1 MIKDKYNKKTIFS
14 CEVFPPKR
22 NDDIYDIFKTLD
34 EIKLLN
40 PDFISVTYGAGGSNS
55 KKTATIAA
63 YIQNICEIEALAHV
77 TAVGLDENSLAELL
91 FELNR
96 KQVQNVLALRGDKP
110 RTMTEEE
117 FEGRYYKHASD
128 LIKVIKEKNNDMY
141 IAAACYPEIHPESK
155 SREDDIK
162 YLKLK
167 ADFGVDSFITQMFF
181 DNDILYRFLDDIR
194 SAGINVPVHAGIMP
208 ITKVNQLG
216 TSVSLSGSSVPKKL
230 SNLIAKY
237 SEDPEGMKKAG
248 TEYAINQVTDL
259 IKHGVEGIH
268 IYSMNKSD
276 VTSEIYKAA
285 F

>member
-1 MIKDKYNKKTIFS
+1 MIKDNYNKKKTVFS

-63 YIQNICEIEALAHV
+63 YIQNICEVDALAHM
-77 TAVGLDENSLAELL
+77 TAVGLDDNSLTELL
-91 FELNR
+91 EELNR

-110 RTMTEEE
+110 RTMTDEE
-117 FEGRYYKHASD
+117 FDARYYKHASD
-128 LIKVIKEKNNDMY
+128 LIKVIKDKSDMF
-141 IAAACYPEIHPESK
+141 IAAACYPESHPESK
-155 SREDDIK
+155 SKEEDIS

-167 ADFGVDSFITQMFF
+167 ADLGVDSFITQMFF
-181 DNDILYRFLDDIR
+181 DNDILYRFMDDIR
-194 SAGINVPVHAGIMP
+194 KAGISVPVHAGIMP

-237 SEDPEGMKKAG
+237 AEDPEGMKKAG
-248 TEYAINQVTDL
+248 TEYAIEQVTDL
-259 IKHGVEGIH
+259 IKHGVDGIH

-276 VTSEIYKAA
+276 VTTEIYNAA

>member
-1 MIKDKYNKKTIFS
+1 MIKEKYNKKTVFS

-63 YIQNICEIEALAHV
+63 YIQNICEVEALAHM
-77 TAVGLDENSLAELL
+77 TAVGLDEASLTELL
-91 FELNR
+91 EELKK
-96 KQVQNVLALRGDKP
+96 KQVNNVLALRGDKP
-110 RTMTEEE
+110 RAMTDEE
-117 FEGRYYKHASD
+117 FDNRYYKHASD
-128 LIKVIKEKNNDMY
+128 LIKVINEKSDMF

-155 SREDDIK
+155 SKEDDLK

-167 ADFGVDSFITQMFF
+167 ADLGVDCFITQMFF
-181 DNDILYRFLDDIR
+181 DNDILYRFLEDMR
-194 SAGINVPVHAGIMP
+194 NAGINVPVHAGIMP

-276 VTSEIYKAA
+276 VTT
-285 F
+285 

>member
-77 TAVGLDENSLAELL
+77 TAVGLDENSLTELL
-91 FELNR
+91 SELKR

-128 LIKVIKEKNNDMY
+128 LIKVDR
-141 IAAACYPEIHPESK
+141 K
-155 SREDDIK
+155 S
-162 YLKLK
+162 
-167 ADFGVDSFITQMFF
+167 V
-181 DNDILYRFLDDIR
+181 
-194 SAGINVPVHAGIMP
+194 V
-208 ITKVNQLG
+208 
-216 TSVSLSGSSVPKKL
+216 
-230 SNLIAKY
+230 
-237 SEDPEGMKKAG
+237 
-248 TEYAINQVTDL
+248 
-259 IKHGVEGIH
+259 
-268 IYSMNKSD
+268 
-276 VTSEIYKAA
+276 
-285 F
+285 